1 MAATLTSKEGHR
13 FEVDEKDGYLYITL
27 RLKGKKAGRNIGRV
41 RLADRV
47 LEVSRKRDKHL
58 MLKANAYGFNEY
70 VMRTAQKFD
79 VVELTDEYGTYSI
92 PRQLILNMGKYLHF
106 KEEGFEKQ
114 LFLSL
119 NIITNNKIEK
129 AL

>member
-1 MAATLTSKEGHR
+1 MAAITSKEGHR
-13 FEVDEKDGYLYITL
+13 FEADERDGFLYITL
-27 RLKGKKAGRNIGRV
+27 HLKGKKAARNIGRV

-47 LEVSRKRDKHL
+47 LEVSRKREKHL

-70 VMRTAQKFD
+70 VLREAKKFD
-79 VVELTDEYGTYSI
+79 RIELTDEYGTYLFS
-92 PRQLILNMGKYLHF
+92 RQLVLDMGRYLHF

-119 NIITNNKIEK
+119 NIISNHKIQDR
-129 AL
+129 L

>member
-1 MAATLTSKEGHR
+1 MAAITSKEGHR
-13 FEVDEKDGYLYITL
+13 FEADEKDGFLYITL
-27 RLKGKKAGRNIGRV
+27 HLKGKRAGRNIGRV

-70 VMRTAQKFD
+70 VLREAKRFD
-79 VVELTDEYGTYSI
+79 KIELKDEYGTYLFS
-92 PRQLILNMGKYLHF
+92 RQLVLDMGKYLHF

-114 LFLSL
+114 IFLSL
-119 NIITNNKIEK
+119 NIITNHKIQD
-129 AL
+129 AI

>member
-1 MAATLTSKEGHR
+1 MAAITSKEGHR
-13 FEVDEKDGYLYITL
+13 FEADEKDGFLYITL
-27 RLKGKKAGRNIGRV
+27 HLKGKKAGRNIGRV

-70 VMRTAQKFD
+70 VLREAKKFD
-79 VVELTDEYGTYSI
+79 KIELTDEYGTYLFS
-92 PRQLILNMGKYLHF
+92 RQLVLDMGKYLHF

-114 LFLSL
+114 IFLSL
-119 NIITNNKIEK
+119 NIITNHKIQD
-129 AL
+129 AI

>member
-1 MAATLTSKEGHR
+1 MAAITSKEGHR
-13 FEVDEKDGYLYITL
+13 FEADEKDGYLYITL
-27 RLKGKKAGRNIGRV
+27 HLKGKKAGRSIGRV

-47 LEVSRKRDKHL
+47 LEVSRKRSKHL

-70 VMRTAQKFD
+70 VLREAKKFD
-79 VVELTDEYGTYSI
+79 RIELTDEYGTYLFS
-92 PRQLILNMGKYLHF
+92 RQLVIDMGRYLHF

-119 NIITNNKIEK
+119 NIITNHKVQDTI
-129 AL
+129 

>member
-1 MAATLTSKEGHR
+1 MASITSKEGHR
-13 FEVDEKDGYLYITL
+13 FEADEKDGFLYITL
-27 RLKGKKAGRNIGRV
+27 HLKGKKAGRNIGRV

-47 LEVSRKRDKHL
+47 LEVSRKRNKHL

-70 VMRTAQKFD
+70 VLREAKTFD
-79 VVELTDEYGTYSI
+79 KIELKDDYGTYLFS
-92 PRQLILNMGKYLHF
+92 RQLVIDMGKYLHF

-119 NIITNNKIEK
+119 NIITNHKVQDTI
-129 AL
+129 

>member
-13 FEVDEKDGYLYITL
+13 FEVDEKEGYLYITL
-27 RLKGKKAGRNIGRV
+27 HLKGKKAGRNIGRV
-41 RLADRV
+41 RLKDRV
-47 LEVSRKRDKHL
+47 LEVERKRDKHL
-58 MLKANAYGFNEY
+58 MMKGNAYGFNEY

>member
-1 MAATLTSKEGHR
+1 MAAITSREGHR
-13 FEVDEKDGYLYITL
+13 FEADERDGFLYITL
-27 RLKGKKAGRNIGRV
+27 HLKGKKAARNIGRV

-47 LEVSRKRDKHL
+47 LEVSRKREKHL

-70 VMRTAQKFD
+70 VLREAKKFD
-79 VVELTDEYGTYSI
+79 RIELTDEYGTYLFS
-92 PRQLILNMGKYLHF
+92 RQLVLDMGRYLHF

-119 NIITNNKIEK
+119 NIISNHKIQDR
-129 AL
+129 L

>member
-1 MAATLTSKEGHR
+1 MAAITSKEGHR
-13 FEVDEKDGYLYITL
+13 LEADEKDGFLYITL
-27 RLKGKKAGRNIGRV
+27 HLKGKKAGRNIGRV

-47 LEVSRKRDKHL
+47 LEVSRKREKHL
-58 MLKANAYGFNEY
+58 MRKANAYGFNEY
-70 VMRTAQKFD
+70 VMRNAQKFD
-79 VVELTDEYGTYSI
+79 TIELTDEYGTYAI

-119 NIITNNKIEK
+119 NIISNHKIQD
-129 AL
+129 AI